1 MGSFNVRLAGIVLV
15 AAGVRVLAAY
25 VNRTYPVVGDAL
37 TFHLEAGLLAD
48 GQGFRRAG
56 EAVPTA
62 EHPPLHTIVLAAADL
77 LGAHS
82 TAAQKAA
89 MGLLGSVTVGL
100 IGLLGREVAGER
112 AGLVAAGLG
121 AVYPMLWLA
130 DAAAMS
136 ETTSMLL
143 VTAVLLTA
151 HRARGWRGMALLG
164 ALIGLAALARGEA
177 VGLLGLLLVD
187 RRRALAGL
195 AAFVLVLAPWTI
207 RNALTFDAPVL
218 ISTNANGVFVGANCD
233 RTYDG
238 DLIGS
243 WAFSC
248 YGHAPPGDEAQRM
261 VAYRARGQAYAREHA
276 GRVPVVVA
284 ARVGRLLDVY
294 RPWDQGVFFNGT
306 EGRDPRASRAGLV
319 MYWALLPFGIAG
331 AVLLRRRGLI
341 LLVPVALVLVVGALV
356 YGTTRFRS
364 SAEPSLVVCAAV
376 TLTTRRAARP
386 GARPRG

>member
-1 MGSFNVRLAGIVLV
+1 
-15 AAGVRVLAAY
+15 
-25 VNRTYPVVGDAL
+25 
-37 TFHLEAGLLAD
+37 
-48 GQGFRRAG
+48 
-56 EAVPTA
+56 
-62 EHPPLHTIVLAAADL
+62 
-77 LGAHS
+77 
-82 TAAQKAA
+82 
-89 MGLLGSVTVGL
+89 VTVGL

-151 HRARGWRGMALLG
+151 YRARGWRGMALLG

-177 VGLLGLLLVD
+177 VGLLVLLLVD

-233 RTYDG
+233 RTYYG

-248 YGHAPPGDEAQRM
+248 YGDAPPGDEARRM
-261 VAYRARGQAYAREHA
+261 VAYRARGLRYAHEHA

-306 EGRDPRASRAGLV
+306 EGRDPRASRAALV

-331 AVLLRRRGLI
+331 TRPINAFFYLATVGVLSLLVMYMVTNAAAMVFLWRAERRWLDVVLPLGGIAVAGYTIYRNVYPAPASPFDVFPWIVLGWLALGTAAA
-341 LLVPVALVLVVGALV
+341 LLVPGLAQRLGAQLALRAE
-356 YGTTRFRS
+356 S
-364 SAEPSLVVCAAV
+364 S
-376 TLTTRRAARP
+376 
-386 GARPRG
+386 